1 MSSVN
6 ITLPQ
11 HPCLL
16 SNCRKACHGCGWG
29 CGHEYDTVEDHLDT
43 EKMKK
48 EGAVPQNKNYG
59 VICIGC
65 YQKYKRTGESQE
77 GDDEKEAEDEDARKD
92 ESKEGHDKR
101 KDDDDDGE

>member
-1 MSSVN
+1 M
-6 ITLPQ
+6 
-11 HPCLL
+11 
-16 SNCRKACHGCGWG
+16 G
-29 CGHEYDTVEDHLDT
+29 CGHEYNTVDDHLDT

-101 KDDDDDGE
+101 KDDYDGE